1 MVIAILAQIGRKL
14 GMGFSREIQQTHDAI
29 VRAGDGSKAEIITQ
43 GTYDPVTGVPTGSG
57 TATEFYCVA
66 VNYTREDIAD
76 PALANGLLKLLVTPL
91 KPDGVLDENFESL
104 IESKD
109 NKVKL
114 ENGKEFFIRHSQITR
129 PDSITPILA
138 RVFLGA

>member
-1 MVIAILAQIGRKL
+1 MAYK
-14 GMGFSREIQQTHDAI
+14 REVQQVHDSI
-29 VRAGDGSKAEIITQ
+29 VRAGDGAKAEIVTQ
-43 GTYDPVTGVPTGSG
+43 GSYDPITGVPTGSG
-57 TATEFYCVA
+57 ASVEFYCVA

-76 PALANGLLKLLVTPL
+76 PALANGLLKLLITPL
-91 KPDGVLDENFESL
+91 RPDGTFDESFESL

-129 PDSITPILA
+129 PDSVTPILA

>member
-1 MVIAILAQIGRKL
+1 
-14 GMGFSREIQQTHDAI
+14 MGYKREIQQAHNAI
-29 VRAGDGSKAEIITQ
+29 VRAGDGSRAEIITQ
-43 GTYDPVTGVPTGSG
+43 GSYDPITGVPTGSG
-57 TATEFYCVA
+57 TSTEFYCVA

-76 PALANGLLKLLVTPL
+76 PALANGLLKLLITPL
-91 KPDGVLDENFESL
+91 KPDGIFDESFESL